1 MTSKLQT
8 KNKEEYKETEL
19 GLLPKDWDVVKLRD
33 IAEISSGGSAP
44 QGTKYFDGKNPFVRV
59 QHIEIESNII
69 SRWDLITDKAIEEYK
84 LKLFPKDTIVFPK
97 SGASIYLEKRA
108 VLPIAAYV
116 VSHLCTVQPNSSK
129 IHTQFLFYTLR
140 SLKFAEKKSETYPT
154 LNLTE
159 IKNIQIPFPPLPEQR
174 KIAYVLSTAQ
184 EAKEKTERAIN
195 SLKELKKAMMKH
207 LFTYGAVSFEDKDK
221 VKLKETEIG
230 DIPEGWEVKK
240 LGEVAEVISGGTPST
255 SKKEYW
261 ENGNIPWIKS
271 GQCQDCYVRSAEGY
285 ITKMGLENSSAKMLK
300 PNSILVAM
308 VGATIG
314 KTGFLTFG
322 ACTNQNVAGIYPKNK
337 SQLDNLYTFF
347 MLQSRY
353 EDFTKIGGFVI
364 ANLSFIK
371 NLLIP
376 FPATTEQQQ
385 IASILSGI
393 DKRIDAEEQRK
404 EALEQLFKSL
414 LHNLM
419 SAKIRVKD
427 LGVDVKN
434 G

>member
-1 MTSKLQT
+1 
-8 KNKEEYKETEL
+8 
-19 GLLPKDWDVVKLRD
+19 
-33 IAEISSGGSAP
+33 
-44 QGTKYFDGKNPFVRV
+44 
-59 QHIEIESNII
+59 
-69 SRWDLITDKAIEEYK
+69 
-84 LKLFPKDTIVFPK
+84 
-97 SGASIYLEKRA
+97 
-108 VLPIAAYV
+108 
-116 VSHLCTVQPNSSK
+116 
-129 IHTQFLFYTLR
+129 
-140 SLKFAEKKSETYPT
+140 
-154 LNLTE
+154 
-159 IKNIQIPFPPLPEQR
+159 
-174 KIAYVLSTAQ
+174 
-184 EAKEKTERAIN
+184 
-195 SLKELKKAMMKH
+195 
-207 LFTYGAVSFEDKDK
+207 
-221 VKLKETEIG
+221 
-230 DIPEGWEVKK
+230 
-240 LGEVAEVISGGTPST
+240 
-255 SKKEYW
+255 
-261 ENGNIPWIKS
+261 
-271 GQCQDCYVRSAEGY
+271 
-285 ITKMGLENSSAKMLK
+285 MLK